1 MSNVRERGERFN
13 STQGQEVLRELAHA
27 RSIGGMRAQG
37 NAAVIRGYF
46 PAGTGAP
53 RTSVVESG
61 DDEGMAVMHIGQLQL
76 GQPTPF
82 TVYARSGRGGDDA
95 VQHSERRA
103 LTHVQHV
110 SGRYGSG
117 AVVEQ
122 VFTER
127 EMCHGSPG
135 SCRAA
140 VESQA
145 TAQGSPIH
153 VHFLSHYPDKKEFE
167 TAARISGTSVAA
179 QRASAQSQG
188 RQASRAS
195 HQLSKTMGK

>member
-1 MSNVRERGERFN
+1 MSNVRERGER
-13 STQGQEVLRELAHA
+13 STSAQGQEVLRELAHA

-37 NAAVIRGYF
+37 NAAVVRGYF
-46 PAGTGAP
+46 PTGVGAP
-53 RTSVVESG
+53 RTGVVESG
-61 DDEGMAVMHIGQLQL
+61 DDEGMAVMLIDPLQL
-76 GQPTPF
+76 DRPTPF

-103 LTHVQHV
+103 LSHVQHV
-110 SGRYGSG
+110 SGRYGSS
-117 AVVEQ
+117 AVVQQ

-140 VESQA
+140 VENQA
-145 TAQGSPIH
+145 TAQGSPID
-153 VHFLSHYPDKKEFE
+153 VHFLSHYPDKKEFA
-167 TAARISGTSVAA
+167 TAAKISGTSVSA
-179 QRASAQSQG
+179 QRAAAQNQG

-195 HQLSKTMGK
+195 HQLSKTIGK